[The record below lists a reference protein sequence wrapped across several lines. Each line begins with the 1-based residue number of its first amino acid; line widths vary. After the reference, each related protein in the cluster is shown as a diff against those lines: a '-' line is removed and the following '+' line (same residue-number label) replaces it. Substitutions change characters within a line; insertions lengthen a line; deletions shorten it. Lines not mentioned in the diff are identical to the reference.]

1 MWDESYDDTMY
12 TERFEK
18 IIETLEY
25 IASWDED
32 KLKNVIVEMEE
43 TLVHNYNMLLEDN
56 STKLFFN
63 EFLKYNN

>member
-1 MWDESYDDTMY
+1 MH

-18 IIETLEY
+18 IIETLEC
-25 IASWDED
+25 IASWDEE

-43 TLVHNYNMLLEDN
+43 TLIHNYNMLREDN

-63 EFLKYNN
+63 EFLKYNK